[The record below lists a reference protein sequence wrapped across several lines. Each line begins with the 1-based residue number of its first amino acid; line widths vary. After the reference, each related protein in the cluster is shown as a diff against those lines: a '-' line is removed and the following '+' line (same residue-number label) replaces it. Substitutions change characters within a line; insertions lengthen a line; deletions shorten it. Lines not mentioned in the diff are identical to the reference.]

1 MEYTLQDYC
10 NRIREDVKDY
20 DYILIGLGDE
30 ALNNNDGNLID
41 MLNKFGELL
50 DKNNYFII
58 SSTKHNYLGE
68 STINPKRMVCPY
80 INEDEKQWDFYNK
93 WLSSSLAKKL
103 VIVELGEDFS
113 NPHGLRWPFERIVM
127 INQKAK
133 MYRVH
138 STFYQIPKEI
148 GDRACAF
155 EMNGAQ
161 FIKELVKCC

>member
-10 NRIREDVKDY
+10 NRIREDY
-20 DYILIGLGDE
+20 DYILLGLGDE

-113 NPHGLRWPFERIVM
+113 NPNVIRWPFERIVM

>member
-93 WLSSSLAKKL
+93 WLSATLAKKL
-103 VIVELGEDFS
+103 LVI
-113 NPHGLRWPFERIVM
+113 
-127 INQKAK
+127 
-133 MYRVH
+133 
-138 STFYQIPKEI
+138 EI
-148 GDRACAF
+148 GEGFNIIAVGEINNCSAAF
-155 EMNGAQ
+155 
-161 FIKELVKCC
+161 VKLPQSATARNVSYIGSYILLSPHAITISLRVNF

>member
-10 NRIREDVKDY
+10 NRIRADVKDY

-80 INEDEKQWDFYNK
+80 INE
-93 WLSSSLAKKL
+93 
-103 VIVELGEDFS
+103 V
-113 NPHGLRWPFERIVM
+113 
-127 INQKAK
+127 
-133 MYRVH
+133 
-138 STFYQIPKEI
+138 
-148 GDRACAF
+148 
-155 EMNGAQ
+155 
-161 FIKELVKCC
+161 

>member
-1 MEYTLQDYC
+1 MIYNDLIDDIKSADY
-10 NRIREDVKDY
+10 V
-20 DYILIGLGDE
+20 LFGLGKEIYSSDDTE
-30 ALNNNDGNLID
+30 IYDNLKKLFAS
-41 MLNKFGELL
+41 MEHV
-50 DKNNYFII
+50 NYFIV
-58 SSTKHNYLGE
+58 STDKAG
-68 STINPKRMVCPY
+68 TIRNCGLNERRIVCPV
-80 INEDEKQWDFYNK
+80 NENNAEEEEKQWDFYNK

-113 NPHGLRWPFERIVM
+113 NPNVIRWAFERIVM